1 VTPEYQIQHDILVAL
16 GSRPDVMIWRQNTLV
31 ARDQRTGR
39 AVRSNPN
46 GVADILGCLAPS
58 GRMLAIEVKSAN
70 GRQTTE
76 QHAFQK
82 AVEARGGLYVL
93 ARSVTEAVGAVDT
106 AVAPRPA

>member
-1 VTPEYQIQHDILVAL
+1 MMPEYQIQHGILVAL
-16 GSRPDVMIWRQNTLV
+16 GSRPDVTIWRQNTLV

-58 GRMLAIEVKSAN
+58 GRFLAIEVKSAT
-70 GRQTTE
+70 GRQTPD
-76 QHAFQK
+76 QRDFQK

-93 ARSVTEAVGAVDT
+93 ARSVTEAVAAVDA
-106 AVAPRPA
+106 AVGRRAT